1 MGPVIGATVSVK
13 GTTNGV
19 VTDLDGNFKLTVP
32 VGATLVISFIGYEDK
47 EIVYKGE
54 PQLNVKL
61 SENVTALEEVQV
73 IAYGSAKKVTI
84 TGALSSVKSDEIMKS
99 PVGSIANAL
108 SGKVPGLSSV
118 QSSDNQER
126 TMRRYTYVVS
136 ALCLPISLPL
146 YVW

>member
-1 MGPVIGATVSVK
+1 M
-13 GTTNGV
+13 
-19 VTDLDGNFKLTVP
+19 
-32 VGATLVISFIGYEDK
+32 
-47 EIVYKGE
+47 
-54 PQLNVKL
+54 
-61 SENVTALEEVQV
+61 
-73 IAYGSAKKVTI
+73 TI

-118 QSSDNQER
+118 QSSGQPER